1 MIHSKELLNSILRQD
16 FHSFIIKVFNSINP
30 GAEYYPSK
38 HIKIITDYL
47 NAVQSGDIN
56 RLIINIPPRSL
67 KSICVSVA
75 WPAYLLGASPT
86 KRIMAASYSQIL
98 SIKHSLDCRFILNS
112 DWYKEL
118 FPNTILSKTHNQKSK
133 FLTTANGF
141 RFATSVGGSA
151 TGEGGDILIIDDPH
165 NPTQI
170 NSYKIRKKVIDWFEQ
185 TFVSRL
191 NNRNKG
197 AIVLVMQR
205 LHTED
210 LSGYLLN
217 NGNLWHHLKI
227 PAISIQDYSFKLTTN
242 NRDKEY
248 QYLSGEVLDSYK
260 EPSDCL
266 AKLEQEIG
274 SYNYNAQYLQEP
286 IAQGA
291 SLLNMEDISFYESL
305 PEKFDYFIQSWDTA
319 IKISE
324 DSDYSVCTIWGILD
338 QRYYLI
344 SLVRKKIN
352 YPELKNLTE
361 KLANEYK
368 PRFILI
374 EDKASGQQLIQDIGF
389 LGDNIRVIGIKPRL
403 DKVTRFASVV
413 PLFQSG
419 SVLIPKQ
426 SSIILKELLNF
437 PHIKNDDIVDS
448 VSQFLNFMKD
458 KSLKQPARIRS
469 LV

>member
-1 MIHSKELLNSILRQD
+1 M
-16 FHSFIIKVFNSINP
+16 
-30 GAEYYPSK
+30 
-38 HIKIITDYL
+38 
-47 NAVQSGDIN
+47 QSGGIN

-141 RFATSVGGSA
+141 RFVTSVGGSA

-210 LSGYLLN
+210 LPGYLLN

-227 PAISIQDYSFKLTTN
+227 PAISIQDYSFKFMTN

-248 QYLSGEVLDSYK
+248 QYLSGEVLDSFK

-286 IAQGA
+286 IAMG
-291 SLLNMEDISFYESL
+291 SSVLNMEDISFYESL
-305 PEKFDYFIQSWDTA
+305 PEKFDYLVQSWDTA

-338 QRYYLI
+338 QRYYLT
-344 SLVRKKIN
+344 SLMRKKIN

-403 DKVTRFASVV
+403 DKITRFASVV
-413 PLFQSG
+413 PLFQAG
-419 SVLIPKQ
+419 SVLIPRQ

-458 KSLKQPARIRS
+458 KSFKYPARIRN